1 LGDKNVCRDRSQS
14 LGYNRRSDLLRTILQ
29 GDGLYSEEQEP
40 SAPRPFR
47 VCENCGQLTPSS
59 APQCA
64 YCGAVSSRVIAELQ
78 AGNEQRF
85 LNDLFTR
92 AAPVT
97 PIIIGINIAIY
108 LLMTFAAGGEF
119 GQTLV
124 RGADHST
131 LLAFGAQT
139 NELLRNG
146 EWFRLITPAFV
157 HIGLIH
163 IGMNSYVLWTI
174 GPLVEKLYGSSRYL
188 LIYLLTAAGGSFAS
202 FINHGLKNDS
212 FGASAGASGAI
223 FGLFGV
229 VAVFSYKYRNELPSS
244 FIKALKSS
252 ILPAIAINLVIGFSI
267 KIVDNAAHIGGLL
280 TGAVLALVIPYIP
293 TNNVRRVSPFGLAIL
308 SLCFVVVFTS
318 FALAYRRSGPH
329 LTRRASKVESLL
341 DNFSAAD
348 RAMVNVFRSAGQDN
362 SWKPSQ
368 QDIAQLTAVAAALEK
383 SIAPDEKTEQ
393 LRLELLRLLREQR
406 EIISRDNG
414 TPLDDQLNANGEAF
428 LKFRQSYREW
438 LRTEGSKYGFT
449 LRESTDRKEYQKD
462 GSKEQPKK

>member
-1 LGDKNVCRDRSQS
+1 
-14 LGYNRRSDLLRTILQ
+14 
-29 GDGLYSEEQEP
+29 LYSEEQEP
-40 SAPRPFR
+40 TAPRPFR
-47 VCENCGQLTPSS
+47 VCENCGQLTPSGS
-59 APQCA
+59 PQCA
-64 YCGAVSSRVIAELQ
+64 YCGAVSSRVVAEQQ
-78 AGNEQRF
+78 AGEEQRF

-97 PIIIGINIAIY
+97 PIIIGINIGIY

-119 GQTLV
+119 GRTLV
-124 RGADHST
+124 YGADHST

-139 NELLRNG
+139 NELLRSG

-163 IGMNSYVLWTI
+163 LGLNSYVLWTI
-174 GPLVEKLYGSSRYL
+174 GPMVEKLYGSSRFL

-202 FINHGLKNDS
+202 FINHGLKTDAS
-212 FGASAGASGAI
+212 GASAGASGAI

-229 VAVFSYKYRNELPSS
+229 VAVFSYRYRKELPPN
-244 FIKALKSS
+244 FIRALKSG

-293 TNNVRRVSPFGLAIL
+293 TNNQRRISPFGLAIL
-308 SLCFVVVFTS
+308 SLCVAIVLAS
-318 FALAYRRSGPH
+318 FAFAYLRSGPH
-329 LTRRASKVESLL
+329 LTRRASKVEHLL
-341 DNFSAAD
+341 DSFSAAD
-348 RAMVNVFRSAGQDN
+348 RAMVNIFRSAGQN
-362 SWKPSQ
+362 TSWKPSQ
-368 QDIAQLTAVAAALEK
+368 QDIAQLTAAAEALEK
-383 SIAPDEKTEQ
+383 STAPDQRTEQ
-393 LRLELLRLLREQR
+393 LRNELLELLREQR

-414 TPLDDQLNANGEAF
+414 TPLDDQLNGNGEAF

-449 LRESTDRKEYQKD
+449 LRESPDRKNDQKD